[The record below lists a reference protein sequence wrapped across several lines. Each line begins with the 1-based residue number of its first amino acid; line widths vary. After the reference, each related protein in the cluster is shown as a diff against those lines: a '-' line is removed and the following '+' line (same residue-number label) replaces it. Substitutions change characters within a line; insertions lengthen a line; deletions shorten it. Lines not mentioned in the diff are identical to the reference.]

1 LAEHERIAGFVYLGS
16 AREPATERFR
26 PDVTTRISRF

>member
-1 LAEHERIAGFVYLGS
+1 LNDHERIAGFVYLGT

-26 PDVTTRISRF
+26 ADVASRVSRF